1 MDSIRRLCVFCGA
14 SPGRDPRHA
23 ELASTVGAELARRQ
37 IGIVY
42 GGGRR
47 GLMGSLADGALSAGG
62 EVIGV
67 IPRGLVDRELAH
79 PDVTELRIV
88 DTLHERKAVMA
99 ELSDGFLALAGG
111 LGTLEELAEVLSWAQ
126 LELHQKPVGILDPVG
141 YWAELLAFLDGAVRE
156 EFLAPAQR
164 KLLMVAEEL
173 DDLLERF
180 DDYRPGAGRWS

>member
-1 MDSIRRLCVFCGA
+1 
-14 SPGRDPRHA
+14 
-23 ELASTVGAELARRQ
+23 
-37 IGIVY
+37 
-42 GGGRR
+42 
-47 GLMGSLADGALSAGG
+47 
-62 EVIGV
+62 
-67 IPRGLVDRELAH
+67 
-79 PDVTELRIV
+79 
-88 DTLHERKAVMA
+88 MA

-126 LELHQKPVGILDPVG
+126 LELHRKPVGILDPVG